1 MKTQASILAILALIS
16 SCSAQSVGGYEP
28 NVICKEGYQ
37 TDVLENL
44 LPTYKN

>member
-1 MKTQASILAILALIS
+1 MKTQALTLAISALIS

-28 NVICKEGYQ
+28 NVMCKEGYQ

>member
-1 MKTQASILAILALIS
+1 MKTQASILAISALIS

-28 NVICKEGYQ
+28 NVLCKEGYQ
-37 TDVLENL
+37 TSILENL